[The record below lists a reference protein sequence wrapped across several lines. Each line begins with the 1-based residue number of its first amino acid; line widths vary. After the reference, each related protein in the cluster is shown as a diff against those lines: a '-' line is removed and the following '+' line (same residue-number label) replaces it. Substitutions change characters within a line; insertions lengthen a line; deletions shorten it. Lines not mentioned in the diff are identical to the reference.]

1 MYVKCL
7 TIAHTDKVSQKNNPG
22 ETVRPIRLHHQ
33 LPRMRTLLKLNAG
46 SKTDSAKIC
55 TPRPN
60 ESGRLSG
67 LLLTRTHSALHAY
80 VSSALQATI
89 SGLPRCKNPST
100 FSLFPFFCYSPKFYS
115 VDFFFPL
122 FYVTREYYRFL
133 RRGWADISLSQAHLR
148 SKTTFL
154 LMEGQSVDLSRPHWG
169 LFLAGFKLKALWPQT
184 PACIVSSTRL
194 LVLLSFN
201 LTYNSS
207 YLLFLKNHQSKK
219 VPATNMT
226 ERQ

>member
-33 LPRMRTLLKLNAG
+33 LSRMRTLLKLNAG

-60 ESGRLSG
+60 QSGRLSG

-100 FSLFPFFCYSPKFYS
+100 FSLFPSFCYSPKFYF
-115 VDFFFPL
+115 VDFFFL
-122 FYVTREYYRFL
+122 CFTSLVSITGSYVEDES
-133 RRGWADISLSQAHLR
+133 RGRVLPYI
-148 SKTTFL
+148 TYTG
-154 LMEGQSVDLSRPHWG
+154 MCRPTG
-169 LFLAGFKLKALWPQT
+169 
-184 PACIVSSTRL
+184 S
-194 LVLLSFN
+194 
-201 LTYNSS
+201 
-207 YLLFLKNHQSKK
+207 
-219 VPATNMT
+219 
-226 ERQ
+226 